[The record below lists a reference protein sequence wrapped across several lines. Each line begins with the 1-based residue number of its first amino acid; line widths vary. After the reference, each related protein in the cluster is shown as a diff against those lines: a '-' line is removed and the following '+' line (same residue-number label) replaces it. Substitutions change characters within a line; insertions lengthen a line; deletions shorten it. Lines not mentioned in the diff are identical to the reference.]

1 MNQFQQWTPVVIIV
15 AGYLLGFFFQ
25 NRRLD
30 DLRDLVNKR
39 LDDIKDVL
47 RAEIQSSDAKL
58 TVVVERNHSEAI
70 AKFSDVG
77 RRMERL
83 EGERLVIL

>member
-1 MNQFQQWTPVVIIV
+1 MNQLQQWAAVAIIV

-39 LDDIKDVL
+39 LDDVKDVL

-58 TVVVERNHSEAI
+58 TVVVERNHSEAM
-70 AKFSDVG
+70 AKFSDVE
-77 RRMERL
+77 RRLERL
-83 EGERLVIL
+83 EGERRVIQ